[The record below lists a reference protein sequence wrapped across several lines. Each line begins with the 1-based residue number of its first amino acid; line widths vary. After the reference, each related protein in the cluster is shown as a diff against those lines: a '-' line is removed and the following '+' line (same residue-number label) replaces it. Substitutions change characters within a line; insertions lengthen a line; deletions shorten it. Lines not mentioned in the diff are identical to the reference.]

1 LPATALSPLDL
12 EALYAEAASV
22 TAVGSKSFYFAT
34 RLFPPQLARYAHSV
48 YWFCRHTDDLV
59 DEAASREIGQAELN
73 SWEAQTRLAL
83 AGRSIPNP
91 LLRLFAHTCE
101 QCGIPEEYPLELIAG
116 VRMDLHQ
123 QRYASF
129 DELRVFCY
137 RVASCVGLMMCH
149 VIGFTDPSLEESGK
163 QQAIDLG
170 IAMQLTNILR
180 DVGTDLKLGRI
191 YFPQEDLD
199 RFQVSEAD
207 LHSALQSGIAT
218 KPFIA
223 LMRFEMERARTY
235 YERAHGGIEKLKPE
249 GRFAVEIAARVY
261 ARILRRIEGNGF
273 DVFHRRAVVPAY
285 EKYWITATSILR
297 AKLGASA

>member
-12 EALYAEAASV
+12 EALYTEAASV

-34 RLFPPQLARYAHSV
+34 RLFPPRLARYAHSV

-91 LLRLFAHTCE
+91 LLRLFAHTCQE
-101 QCGIPEEYPLELIAG
+101 CGIPEEYPLELIAG

-123 QRYASF
+123 QRYATF

-149 VIGFTDPSLEESGK
+149 VIGFRDPALEESGK
-163 QQAIDLG
+163 QEAIDLG

-180 DVGTDLKLGRI
+180 DVGSDLKLGRI
-191 YFPQEDLD
+191 YFPQEDMQ
-199 RFQVSEAD
+199 RFGVSEAD
-207 LHSALQSGIAT
+207 LHAAKAT
-218 KPFIA
+218 EPFVA

-235 YERAHGGIEKLKPE
+235 YERAHGGIVKLNPE

-261 ARILRRIEGNGF
+261 AGILRRIERNRF
-273 DVFHRRAVVPAY
+273 DVFERRAVVPGY
-285 EKYWITATSILR
+285 EKYWITATSVLR
-297 AKLGASA
+297 AKLGVSA